1 MPSHPSSLPPVE
13 ARGPAARPPTEG
25 RIRALVRRPSSRARS
40 VALGTGAVALVAVA
54 ALVASA
60 LAGTGSESATAG
72 GDPTAA
78 RVAAGL
84 RAIDGSA
91 PSWPAGTSA
100 VRVGDAPADATV
112 ALTVLL
118 DPARPD
124 AAPAVAAWLRDSG
137 LDVGDA
143 RDDVSALPVS
153 GTLALA
159 SHAFDTGFA
168 RFRVAGR
175 EVVAPERTL
184 AVPAALDAVRGVA
197 GTVQGDVLMPSDT
210 EPDAAQAGD
219 ARAAGDAQAP
229 DATDPVPAP
238 IPGQATGGSP
248 ASSAD
253 DGTCAAWWGQRLT
266 DAWPASV
273 DVAHRSNSLCGY
285 GPAQLRRVDDVPA
298 EDRGAGATIAIVAAY
313 DDPDTRADT
322 DTYSRAVGE
331 PAFTAGQYRDHPS
344 ASPRT
349 GICGG
354 PTAWTDEQHLDVQA
368 VHAMAPDAAV
378 SYWGADDCTSTSL
391 YTRILD
397 AAEDGPDV
405 ISLSFGAME
414 GLDTADDRELLNRV
428 LVEAASRDVSVF
440 ASTGNDGDYSGVG
453 DHGGNA
459 TVASPASS
467 PYVTAVGATS
477 TGLAQDGSI
486 AVEAGWE
493 TETRFARNGALI
505 PPGFAFGAGGG
516 QSAEYA
522 RPTWQA
528 DRLAVA
534 GTGRLLP
541 DVASLGDPDT
551 GFITYGP
558 HKGSTR
564 YAAHGG
570 TSLATPMV
578 ASMVAISKAVTG
590 RRFGLASPALYALM
604 GTGAL
609 RDVQPAS
616 AATWSPK
623 GPSAGAL
630 WPETLFLWDTG
641 RQGLRSGPGWDDVT
655 GAGVPAGRAFIEG
668 LGAEAGR

>member
-1 MPSHPSSLPPVE
+1 MSSSPSSLPPVE
-13 ARGPAARPPTEG
+13 ARGPGEHPPTEG
-25 RIRALVRRPSSRARS
+25 RIRALVRRAPLAARGRS
-40 VALGTGAVALVAVA
+40 VAVGTGVVALAAVA

-60 LAGTGSESATAG
+60 LAGTGSASALA
-72 GDPTAA
+72 DPTAA
-78 RVAAGL
+78 RAASGL
-84 RAIDGSA
+84 RALDGSA
-91 PSWPAGTSA
+91 PAFPDAASA
-100 VRVGDAPADATV
+100 VRLGDVPADTTASF
-112 ALTVLL
+112 TVLL
-118 DPARPD
+118 DPARSD
-124 AAPAVAAWLRDSG
+124 AAPAVAAWLRDRG
-137 LDVGDA
+137 LDVGA
-143 RDDVSALPVS
+143 ERGEVAALPVS
-153 GTLALA
+153 GSLARA
-159 SHAFDTGFA
+159 SRAFDTTFA
-168 RFRVAGR
+168 RFRIGGR

-197 GTVQGDVLMPSDT
+197 GTVQGDVLMPSDA
-210 EPDAAQAGD
+210 ESDA
-219 ARAAGDAQAP
+219 ARAADAAAAP
-229 DATDPVPAP
+229 AAADPVPAP

-313 DDPDTRADT
+313 DDPDTAADT

-344 ASPRT
+344 AAPRT

-428 LVEAASRDVSVF
+428 LVEAAARDVSVF

-453 DHGGNA
+453 DHGGTA

-477 TGLAQDGSI
+477 TGLAEDGSI

-541 DVASLGDPDT
+541 DVASLGDPNT
-551 GFITYGP
+551 SFITYGP
-558 HKGSTR
+558 HKGRTQ

-590 RRFGLASPALYALM
+590 RRFGLASPWLYALM

-616 AATWSPK
+616 AATWSPT

-641 RQGLRSGPGWDDVT
+641 RQGLRSAPGWDDVT
-655 GAGVPAGRAFIEG
+655 GAGVPAGRAFVEG

>member
-1 MPSHPSSLPPVE
+1 MPSRPSSLPPVE
-13 ARGPAARPPTEG
+13 ARGPAERPPTGG
-25 RIRALVRRPSSRARS
+25 RIRALARRRPLPAHGRS
-40 VALGTGAVALVAVA
+40 VALGTGIVALAAVA
-54 ALVASA
+54 ALVATA
-60 LAGTGSESATAG
+60 LAGTGSASAAS
-72 GDPTAA
+72 DPAA
-78 RVAAGL
+78 ERAASGL
-84 RAIDGSA
+84 RALEGSA
-91 PSWPAGTSA
+91 PSWSAAVPA
-100 VRVGDAPADATV
+100 VRLGDAPADAT
-112 ALTVLL
+112 AAFTVLL

-124 AAPAVAAWLRDSG
+124 AAPAVAAWLRDRG

-143 RDDVSALPVS
+143 RGEVSALPVS

-159 SHAFDTGFA
+159 SRAFDTGFA
-168 RFRVAGR
+168 RFRVGGR

-197 GTVQGDVLMPSDT
+197 GTVQGDVLMPSDA
-210 EPDAAQAGD
+210 ESDAAL
-219 ARAAGDAQAP
+219 AADTAEAP
-229 DATDPVPAP
+229 AAATPIPAP
-238 IPGQATGGSP
+238 IPGQASGGSP

-266 DAWPASV
+266 DTWPASV
-273 DVAHRSNSLCGY
+273 AVAHRSNSLCGY

-313 DDPDTRADT
+313 DDPDTQADT

-331 PAFTAGQYRDHPS
+331 PVFTAGQYRDHPS

-516 QSAEYA
+516 QSAVYA

-558 HKGSTR
+558 HQGRTE

-609 RDVQPAS
+609 RDVQPSS

-641 RQGLRSGPGWDDVT
+641 RQGLRSAPGWDDVT
-655 GAGVPAGRAFIEG
+655 GAGVPAGRAFIDG

>member
-1 MPSHPSSLPPVE
+1 VGG
-13 ARGPAARPPTEG
+13 GPAERPPTVG
-25 RIRALVRRPSSRARS
+25 RIRALALRRPLPARARAAAVGTGV
-40 VALGTGAVALVAVA
+40 VALAAVA
-54 ALVASA
+54 ALVATT
-60 LAGTGSESATAG
+60 LAGTGSASAVAD
-72 GDPTAA
+72 DPAAA
-78 RVAAGL
+78 RAASGL
-84 RAIDGSA
+84 RTLDGSA
-91 PSWPAGTSA
+91 PSWPAAAPA
-100 VRVGDAPADATV
+100 VRLGDAPADTTV

-124 AAPAVAAWLRDSG
+124 AAPAVAAWLRDRG
-137 LDVGDA
+137 LDVGAA
-143 RDDVSALPVS
+143 RGEVGALPVS
-153 GTLALA
+153 GTLAVA
-159 SHAFDTGFA
+159 SRAFDTAFA
-168 RFRVAGR
+168 RYGVGGR

-184 AVPAALDAVRGVA
+184 AVPAALDAVRGIA
-197 GTVQGDVLMPSDT
+197 GTVQGDVLMPSDAESDT
-210 EPDAAQAGD
+210 QATGGMQ
-219 ARAAGDAQAP
+219 APAAAG
-229 DATDPVPAP
+229 PVPAP
-238 IPGQATGGSP
+238 LPGQASGGSP

-298 EDRGAGATIAIVAAY
+298 EDRGSGATIAIVAAY
-313 DDPDTRADT
+313 DDPDTAADT

-397 AAEDGPDV
+397 AAEEGPDV

-453 DHGGNA
+453 DHGGTA

-558 HKGSTR
+558 HKGRTE

-630 WPETLFLWDTG
+630 WPETLFMWDTG
-641 RQGLRSGPGWDDVT
+641 RQGLRSAPGWDDVT
-655 GAGVPAGRAFIEG
+655 GAGVPAGRAFVEG

>member
-1 MPSHPSSLPPVE
+1 MPSRPSSLLPAE
-13 ARGPAARPPTEG
+13 ARGPAERPPTEG
-25 RIRALVRRPSSRARS
+25 RIRALARGLARPPRARS
-40 VALGTGAVALVAVA
+40 VALGTGVVALAAVA

-60 LAGTGSESATAG
+60 LTGTGSASASADA
-72 GDPTAA
+72 DPAAA
-78 RVAAGL
+78 RAASGL
-84 RAIDGSA
+84 RTLDGSA
-91 PSWPAGTSA
+91 PAWPASVSA
-100 VRVGDAPADATV
+100 TRLGDAPAGATV
-112 ALTVLL
+112 ALTVLM

-124 AAPAVAAWLRDSG
+124 AAPAVAAWLRDRG

-143 RDDVSALPVS
+143 RGEVGALPVS

-159 SHAFDTGFA
+159 SRAFDTGFA
-168 RFRVAGR
+168 RFRVGGR
-175 EVVAPERTL
+175 EVVAPERAL

-197 GTVQGDVLMPSDT
+197 GTVQGDVLMPSDA
-210 EPDAAQAGD
+210 EQDDAQAADAAPAPDAA
-219 ARAAGDAQAP
+219 
-229 DATDPVPAP
+229 TPVPAP
-238 IPGQATGGSP
+238 VPGQAAGGSP

-344 ASPRT
+344 AAPRT

-428 LVEAASRDVSVF
+428 LVEAAARDVSVF

-477 TGLAQDGSI
+477 TGLAEDGSI

-528 DRLAVA
+528 DRLPVA

-558 HKGSTR
+558 HEGRTE

-604 GTGAL
+604 GTSAL

-616 AATWSPK
+616 AATWSPR

-630 WPETLFLWDTG
+630 WPETLFMWDTG
-641 RQGLRSGPGWDDVT
+641 RQGLRSAPGWDDVT

-668 LGAEAGR
+668 LGAGAGR

>member
-1 MPSHPSSLPPVE
+1 MPSRPSSLPPVE
-13 ARGPAARPPTEG
+13 ARGPAERPPTGG
-25 RIRALVRRPSSRARS
+25 RIHALARRRPRPSRARS
-40 VALGTGAVALVAVA
+40 VALGTGVVALAAVT

-60 LAGTGSESATAG
+60 LAGTGSASAAA
-72 GDPTAA
+72 DPTAA
-78 RVAAGL
+78 RAASGL
-84 RAIDGSA
+84 RALDGSA
-91 PSWPAGTSA
+91 PSWPADGSVA
-100 VRVGDAPADATV
+100 RIGDAPADATV

-118 DPARPD
+118 DPTRPD
-124 AAPAVAAWLRDSG
+124 AAPAVAAWLRDRG

-143 RDDVSALPVS
+143 RGEVGALPVS

-159 SHAFDTGFA
+159 ARAFDTGFG
-168 RFRVAGR
+168 RFRVDGH

-197 GTVQGDVLMPSDT
+197 GTVQGDVLMPSDAEPDDKADAGGT
-210 EPDAAQAGD
+210 RAPDAAS
-219 ARAAGDAQAP
+219 
-229 DATDPVPAP
+229 PVPAP
-238 IPGQATGGSP
+238 IPGQASGGSP

-313 DDPDTRADT
+313 DDPDTAADT

-344 ASPRT
+344 AAPRT

-378 SYWGADDCTSTSL
+378 SYWGADDCTSSSL

-405 ISLSFGAME
+405 ISLSFGGME

-428 LVEAASRDVSVF
+428 LVEAAARDVSVF

-453 DHGGNA
+453 DHGGTA

-477 TGLAQDGSI
+477 TGLAEDGSV

-522 RPTWQA
+522 RPSWQA
-528 DRLAVA
+528 ERLPVA

-558 HKGSTR
+558 HHGRTE

-604 GTGAL
+604 GTSAL

-616 AATWSPK
+616 AATWSPR

-641 RQGLRSGPGWDDVT
+641 RQGLRSAPGWDDVT
-655 GAGVPAGRAFIEG
+655 GAGVPAGRAFVDG

>member
-1 MPSHPSSLPPVE
+1 MPSRPSSLLPAE
-13 ARGPAARPPTEG
+13 ARGPAERPPTEG
-25 RIRALVRRPSSRARS
+25 RIRALPRGLMRHPRARS
-40 VALGTGAVALVAVA
+40 VALGTGVVALAAVA

-60 LAGTGSESATAG
+60 LTGTGSASASADA
-72 GDPTAA
+72 DPAAA
-78 RVAAGL
+78 RAASGL
-84 RAIDGSA
+84 RALDGSA
-91 PSWPAGTSA
+91 PTWPASVSA
-100 VRVGDAPADATV
+100 ARLGDAPAGATV

-124 AAPAVAAWLRDSG
+124 AAPAVAAWLRERG

-143 RDDVSALPVS
+143 RGEVGALPVS

-159 SHAFDTGFA
+159 SRAFDTGFA
-168 RFRVAGR
+168 RFRVGGR

-197 GTVQGDVLMPSDT
+197 GTVQGDVLRPSDA
-210 EPDAAQAGD
+210 EQDDAQAADAAPAPDAAI
-219 ARAAGDAQAP
+219 
-229 DATDPVPAP
+229 PVPAP
-238 IPGQATGGSP
+238 VPGQASGASP

-428 LVEAASRDVSVF
+428 LVEAAARDVSVF

-467 PYVTAVGATS
+467 PYATAVGAMS
-477 TGLAQDGSI
+477 TGLAEDGSI

-541 DVASLGDPDT
+541 DVAALGDPDT

-558 HKGSTR
+558 HEGRTE

-630 WPETLFLWDTG
+630 WPETLFMWDTG
-641 RQGLRSGPGWDDVT
+641 RQGLRSAPGWDDVT

-668 LGAEAGR
+668 LGAGAGR

>member
-1 MPSHPSSLPPVE
+1 MPSRPSSLPPVE
-13 ARGPAARPPTEG
+13 ARGPAERPPTG
-25 RIRALVRRPSSRARS
+25 GGIRARALRRPLPARART
-40 VALGTGAVALVAVA
+40 VALSSSVVALAAVA

-60 LAGTGSESATAG
+60 LAGTGSASAVAD
-72 GDPTAA
+72 DPAAA
-78 RVAAGL
+78 RAASGL
-84 RAIDGSA
+84 RALDGSA
-91 PSWPAGTSA
+91 PAWPAAAPA
-100 VRVGDAPADATV
+100 VRIGEAPADAT
-112 ALTVLL
+112 ASFTVLL

-124 AAPAVAAWLRDSG
+124 AAPTVTAWLRDRG

-143 RDDVSALPVS
+143 RGEVAALPVS
-153 GTLALA
+153 GPLALA
-159 SHAFDTGFA
+159 ARAFDTGFA
-168 RFRVAGR
+168 RYAVGGR

-197 GTVQGDVLMPSDT
+197 GTVQGDVLMPSDA
-210 EPDAAQAGD
+210 EGDAAS
-219 ARAAGDAQAP
+219 
-229 DATDPVPAP
+229 PVPAP
-238 IPGQATGGSP
+238 VPGQASGGSP
-248 ASSAD
+248 DSSAD

-266 DAWPASV
+266 GAWPASV
-273 DVAHRSNSLCGY
+273 DVAHRSDSLCGY

-298 EDRGAGATIAIVAAY
+298 EDRGAGATVAIVAAY
-313 DDPDTRADT
+313 DDPRTAADT

-349 GICGG
+349 GVCGG

-378 SYWGADDCTSTSL
+378 AYWGADDCTSTSL

-397 AAEDGPDV
+397 AAEEGPDV

-428 LVEAASRDVSVF
+428 LVEAAARDVSVL

-558 HKGSTR
+558 HQGRTE

-616 AATWSPK
+616 AATWSPR
-623 GPSAGAL
+623 GPQAGAL

-641 RQGLRSGPGWDDVT
+641 RQGLRSAPGWDDVT
-655 GAGVPAGRAFIEG
+655 GAGVPAGRAFVEG